1 MKSAA
6 VRSKVTLRAR
16 VCARACEVCAKKKKR
31 KASEEKH
38 ETVQKEC

>member
-6 VRSKVTLRAR
+6 VRSKVTLRACTC
-16 VCARACEVCAKKKKR
+16 VRACVCEVCGKKKKG
-31 KASEEKH
+31 SEEKH